1 MRLNTGMRTVRSRF
15 EVDSPSDPA
24 VESFEAFY
32 RREYHAVLT
41 IARVLTSDRAQAE
54 DLTQESFLAAYAAWS
69 EISSPATWI
78 RATVTHKAM
87 SWWRR
92 MYAARRAVSRL
103 SPAQDPGDI
112 PEDTE
117 EFWGAVRR
125 LPKRQAQSLT
135 LYYLE
140 DQSTREIAAVLGCD
154 ESTVRIHLSRGRK
167 ALASQLRTT
176 E

>member
-1 MRLNTGMRTVRSRF
+1 MRLDLGMRSSSSRY
-15 EVDSPSDPA
+15 EVDNTIEPS

-32 RREYHAVLT
+32 RREYRAVVTL
-41 IARVLTSDRAQAE
+41 ARVLTSDRAQAE

-69 EISSPATWI
+69 GITSPATWI
-78 RATVTHKAM
+78 RATVTNRAM

-92 MYAARRAVSRL
+92 MYAAQNAMSRL
-103 SPAQDPGDI
+103 SPTEEHGDM
-112 PEDTE
+112 PEDTAD
-117 EFWGAVRR
+117 FWSAVRL
-125 LPKRQAQSLT
+125 LPKRQAQSLA

-140 DQSTREIAAVLGCD
+140 DRSTKEIAAVLGCE

-167 ALASQLRTT
+167 ALALRLGVP

>member
-1 MRLNTGMRTVRSRF
+1 MRSASGRF
-15 EVDSPSDPA
+15 EVDSPVDPA
-24 VESFEAFY
+24 LESFEAFY
-32 RREYHAVLT
+32 RREYHTILT
-41 IARVLTSDRAQAE
+41 LARVLTSDRALAE

-69 EISSPATWI
+69 GISSPATWI
-78 RATVTHKAM
+78 RATVTNKAM

-92 MYAARRAVSRL
+92 MYAARRAMSRL
-103 SPAQDPGDI
+103 SPAEDRGDM

-117 EFWGAVRR
+117 DFWGAVRR
-125 LPKRQAQSLT
+125 LPKRQAQSLA

-140 DQSTREIAAVLGCD
+140 DRSTKEIAAALGCD

-167 ALASQLRTT
+167 ALASRLGVP